1 MAPGVAVDQDHRDGG
16 VPSPVERLGAA
27 LVSLEAGDERGAQVV
42 VELDRRILRFAMT
55 DALDRD
61 TALLEVLLGDVLE
74 EQEGR
79 AFRDR
84 LFWLRATAGRVRGG
98 DPKAAGA
105 LVDFVRGQPTGALE
119 PFVRA
124 CSMQLQLAN
133 IAEELERLRRRRHY
147 DSDSRAPQRE
157 SLASAAGVSVQHPPA
172 EVAEML
178 RRLDVRLT
186 MTAHPTEATR
196 RSVFNHQ
203 QSVWRAM
210 ERLDDP
216 RLGRAGRRALEAE
229 LREVLTVWWQT
240 DAVRRVRPL
249 VEDEVRRILFFF
261 EAVLFDAVPALEAE
275 VSRCFERPWPPAVPV
290 VQFGSWAGGDMDGN
304 PEVTPD
310 SVRRTLRL
318 HRRTA
323 LRLLRARV
331 QRLAEHYSQA
341 EERLFVS
348 PALEASLEAE
358 EIEMPEVAA
367 RRPGNEREPFR
378 RKLTFMAA
386 RLDGAL
392 RGLPHGYRDSAQL
405 EQDLELLR
413 ESASSRRVA
422 DGALARLLCQVRTF
436 GFHLAALD
444 VRLSSHDV
452 RAAIETGTVFP
463 GDVFDEIAAGLREHG
478 PSAFGSVIISM
489 VERPSDVLGVVELM
503 RRAGIGRGETPTLPL
518 VPLFETVDD
527 LARAQMTMAAL
538 YEHPIYAAQLSACSG
553 RQEIMLGYSDSA
565 KDGGFLA
572 SQWELYSAQERL
584 LADADSRGIELR
596 FFHGRGGSTS
606 RGGARTHRAILAQ
619 PPGSIRG
626 RMRITE
632 QGEVISQRYS
642 HGELSLRS
650 LEQTLSAVILA
661 TLAPEREVP
670 DRYRREAQRFADRSR
685 AVYRALIYEDGRF
698 EAFLARASPLD
709 ALTELNIGSRPASRS
724 GGWTVDELRAIPWVF
739 AWMQNRMLLP
749 AWYGAGTALDEGDRG
764 LQREMVERWP
774 FFAMLCSTL
783 EMSLF
788 KTDLGVAER
797 YLELLGD
804 DPARELWH
812 PILAEHDRVVRSVL
826 EISGTHTLLQS
837 APALMARLSHRNPW
851 TDPLSHMQIDLLRRA
866 RAGDRE
872 AQRPLLLTINGI
884 AAGMRNTG

>member
-1 MAPGVAVDQDHRDGG
+1 MNNP
-16 VPSPVERLGAA
+16 
-27 LVSLEAGDERGAQVV
+27 
-42 VELDRRILRFAMT
+42 
-55 DALDRD
+55 LDRD
-61 TALLEVLLGDVLE
+61 TALLEALLGDVLE

-79 AFRDR
+79 TFRDR
-84 LFWLRATAGRVRGG
+84 LFWLRATAARVRSG
-98 DPKAAGA
+98 DERAAGA
-105 LVDFVRGQPTGALE
+105 LVDFVRSQNTSALE

-124 CSMQLQLAN
+124 CSIQLHLAN

-147 DSDSRAPQRE
+147 DSDASAPQRE
-157 SLASAAGVSVQHPPA
+157 SLASAAGTGVQHPPA

-203 QSVWRAM
+203 QSVSRAM

-216 RLGRAGRRALEAE
+216 RLGRTQRRELEAE
-229 LREVLTVWWQT
+229 LREILTVWWQT
-240 DAVRRVRPL
+240 DAIRRVRPL

-261 EAVLFDAVPALEAE
+261 EAVLFDAVPVLEAE
-275 VSRCFERPWPPAVPV
+275 VSRSFERPWPPAVPAV
-290 VQFGSWAGGDMDGN
+290 RFGSWAGGDMDGN

-310 SVRRTLRL
+310 SIRRTLRL
-318 HRRTA
+318 HRTTS

-331 QRLAEHYSQA
+331 EALAEQSSQA
-341 EERLFVS
+341 EQRVFVS
-348 PALEASLEAE
+348 PALEASLEVDGN
-358 EIEMPEVAA
+358 EMPDIAA
-367 RRPGNEREPFR
+367 RRPNNQQEPFR
-378 RKLTFMAA
+378 RKLSFVGA

-392 RGLPHGYRDSAQL
+392 RGLPHGYREAEQL
-405 EQDLELLR
+405 EEDLELLR
-413 ESASSRRVA
+413 ESSSSRRVA

-444 VRLSSHDV
+444 VRLSAHDV
-452 RAAIETGTVFP
+452 RSAIEQMAPGFAAADEPQRADLLATALENGTEWPSDAFA
-463 GDVFDEIAAGLREHG
+463 EIAAGLSEYG
-478 PSAFGSVIISM
+478 PSALGSVIISM
-489 VERPSDVLGVVELM
+489 VERPSDVLAALALM
-503 RRAGIGRGETPTLPL
+503 RRAGIGVGETRTLPV

-527 LARAQMTMAAL
+527 LARAHTTMAGL
-538 YEHPIYAAQLSACSG
+538 YEHPMYAAQLSACSR

-584 LADADSRGIELR
+584 LTDADSRGIELR

-642 HGELSLRS
+642 HGELSVRS

-661 TLAPEREVP
+661 TLSRDREVP

-709 ALTELNIGSRPASRS
+709 ALTQLNIGSRPASRS
-724 GGWTVDELRAIPWVF
+724 GKWTVDQLRAIPWVF

-749 AWYGAGTALDEGDRG
+749 AWYGAGTALEEGDRE
-764 LQREMVERWP
+764 LQQEMLDRWP

-788 KTDLGVAER
+788 KSDLGVAER
-797 YLELLGD
+797 YLELLGS
-804 DPARELWH
+804 DPARELWK
-812 PILAEHDRVVRSVL
+812 PIRAEHDRVVRAVL
-826 EISGTHTLLQS
+826 EISGTDALLES

-866 RAGDRE
+866 RAGDRDAE
-872 AQRPLLLTINGI
+872 RPLLLTINGI

>member
-1 MAPGVAVDQDHRDGG
+1 MSD
-16 VPSPVERLGAA
+16 S
-27 LVSLEAGDERGAQVV
+27 
-42 VELDRRILRFAMT
+42 
-55 DALDRD
+55 LDRD
-61 TALLEVLLGDVLE
+61 TAVLEGLLGDVLE

-84 LFWLRATAGRVRGG
+84 VFWVRDTAARVRGG
-98 DPKAAGA
+98 DVRAAGA
-105 LVDFVRGQPTGALE
+105 LAAFVHTQGSGALE
-119 PFVRA
+119 PYVRA
-124 CSMQLQLAN
+124 CSIQLQLAN

-147 DSDSRAPQRE
+147 DSDMSAPQRE
-157 SLASAAGVSVQHPPA
+157 SLAAAAGMAVQYPPA
-172 EVAEML
+172 EVAEAL
-178 RRLDVRLT
+178 RRLDLRLT

-216 RLGRAGRRALEAE
+216 RLGRTQRRGLEGE

-240 DAVRRVRPL
+240 DAVRRMRPV

-261 EAVLFDAVPALEAE
+261 EAVLFDVAPRLEAE
-275 VSRCFERPWPPAVPV
+275 ISRSFDRPWPPTVPAVR
-290 VQFGSWAGGDMDGN
+290 FGSWAGGDMDGN

-310 SVRRTLRL
+310 SVRRTLGL
-318 HRRTA
+318 HRTTA

-331 QRLAEHYSQA
+331 DRLAERFSQA

-348 PALEASLEAE
+348 PALDASLEEDNA
-358 EIEMPEVAA
+358 EMPDVAA
-367 RRPGNEREPFR
+367 RRPNNELEPFR
-378 RKLTFMAA
+378 RKLSFMSA

-392 RGLPHGYRDSAQL
+392 TGSQHGYREPAQL
-405 EQDLELLR
+405 EEDLELLR
-413 ESASSRRVA
+413 ESSSSRRVA

-444 VRLSSHDV
+444 VRLSAHDL
-452 RAAIETGTVFP
+452 RSAIEPLAVGFTAAHE
-463 GDVFDEIAAGLREHG
+463 DERTRLLTEALANTSEPTTEPFAAIAAGLREHG
-478 PSAFGSVIISM
+478 PQALGSVIISM
-489 VERPSDVLGVVELM
+489 VERPSDVLAALVLM
-503 RRAGIGRGETPTLPL
+503 RSAGIGVGELPTLPL
-518 VPLFETVDD
+518 VPLFETVED
-527 LARAQMTMAAL
+527 LDRAQATMATL
-538 YEHPIYAAQLSACSG
+538 YEHPTYAAQLTACSG

-584 LADADSRGIELR
+584 LADADARGIELR

-619 PPGSIRG
+619 PSGSIRG
-626 RMRITE
+626 RMRLTE

-642 HGELSLRS
+642 HPELALRS
-650 LEQTLSAVILA
+650 LEQTLSAVVLA
-661 TLAPEREVP
+661 TLARDREVP
-670 DRYRREAQRFADRSR
+670 DRYRAEAERFADQSR
-685 AVYRALIYEDGRF
+685 IVYRALIYEDPRF
-698 EAFLARASPLD
+698 AVLLDLASPLD
-709 ALTELNIGSRPASRS
+709 ALTRLNIGSRPASRS
-724 GGWTVDELRAIPWVF
+724 GAWAVGELRAIPWVF
-739 AWMQNRMLLP
+739 AWMQNRLLLP
-749 AWYGAGTALDEGDRG
+749 AWYGAGTALEEGDRE
-764 LQREMVERWP
+764 LQREMIERWP

-804 DPARELWH
+804 DPARELWE
-812 PILAEHDRVVRSVL
+812 PIRAEHDRVVRTVL
-826 EISGTHTLLQS
+826 EISETKALLQS

-851 TDPLSHMQIDLLRRA
+851 TDPLSYMQIDLLRRA
-866 RAGDRE
+866 RAGDRDAE
-872 AQRPLLLTINGI
+872 RPLLLTINGI

>member
-1 MAPGVAVDQDHRDGG
+1 MSNP
-16 VPSPVERLGAA
+16 
-27 LVSLEAGDERGAQVV
+27 
-42 VELDRRILRFAMT
+42 
-55 DALDRD
+55 LDRD
-61 TALLEVLLGDVLE
+61 TALLEALLGDVLE

-79 AFRDR
+79 TFRDR
-84 LFWLRATAGRVRGG
+84 LFWLRATAARVRGG
-98 DPKAAGA
+98 DAKATGA
-105 LVDFVRGQPTGALE
+105 LVEFVRAQNTSSLE

-124 CSMQLQLAN
+124 CSIQLHLAN

-147 DSDSRAPQRE
+147 DSDASAPQRE
-157 SLASAAGVSVQHPPA
+157 SLASAAGTSVQHPPA

-216 RLGRAGRRALEAE
+216 RLGRTQRRQLEAE

-240 DAVRRVRPL
+240 DAIRRVRPL

-261 EAVLFDAVPALEAE
+261 EAVLFDAVPVLEAE
-275 VSRCFERPWPPAVPV
+275 VSRCFERPWPPVVPSV
-290 VQFGSWAGGDMDGN
+290 RFGSWAGGDMDGN

-318 HRRTA
+318 HRTTS

-331 QRLAEHYSQA
+331 ERLAEQCSQA

-348 PALEASLEAE
+348 PALEASLEQDGTD
-358 EIEMPEVAA
+358 MPDIAA
-367 RRPGNEREPFR
+367 RRPGNQQEPFR
-378 RKLTFMAA
+378 RKLSFVGA

-392 RGLPHGYRDSAQL
+392 RGLPHGYRESEQL
-405 EQDLELLR
+405 EEDLELLR
-413 ESASSRRVA
+413 ESSSSRRVA

-452 RAAIETGTVFP
+452 RSAIERMAPRFAAADESERADLLAAALGQGSDAPSDAFA
-463 GDVFDEIAAGLREHG
+463 EIAAGLSQHG
-478 PSAFGSVIISM
+478 PSALGSVIISM
-489 VERPSDVLGVVELM
+489 VERPSDVLATLVLM
-503 RRAGIGRGETPTLPL
+503 RRAGIGVGETPTLPL
-518 VPLFETVDD
+518 VPLFETVND
-527 LARAQMTMAAL
+527 LARAHTTMAGL
-538 YEHPIYAAQLSACSG
+538 YEHPMYAAQLSACSR

-642 HGELSLRS
+642 HAELSVRS

-661 TLAPEREVP
+661 TLSRDREVP
-670 DRYRREAQRFADRSR
+670 DEYQREAQRFADRSR
-685 AVYRALIYEDGRF
+685 AVYRALIYEDARF
-698 EAFLARASPLD
+698 EAFLAQASPLD
-709 ALTELNIGSRPASRS
+709 ALTQLNIGSRPASRS
-724 GGWTVDELRAIPWVF
+724 GAWTVDQLRAIPWVF

-749 AWYGAGTALDEGDRG
+749 AWYGAGTALKEGDRE
-764 LQREMVERWP
+764 LQREMLDRWP
-774 FFAMLCSTL
+774 FFTMLCSTL

-804 DPARELWH
+804 DPARELWK
-812 PILAEHDRVVRSVL
+812 PIRAEHGRVVQAVL
-826 EISGTHTLLQS
+826 EISGTDALLQG

-872 AQRPLLLTINGI
+872 AERPLLLTINGI

>member
-1 MAPGVAVDQDHRDGG
+1 MDAPPIR
-16 VPSPVERLGAA
+16 SR
-27 LVSLEAGDERGAQVV
+27 
-42 VELDRRILRFAMT
+42 AMS
-55 DALDRD
+55 ASLDRD
-61 TALLEVLLGDVLE
+61 TAVLEALLGDVLE

-84 LFWLRATAGRVRGG
+84 VFWLRDTAARVRGG
-98 DPKAAGA
+98 DGAAA
-105 LVDFVRGQPTGALE
+105 ETLARFVRGQADGALE

-124 CSMQLQLAN
+124 CSIQLQLAN

-147 DSDSRAPQRE
+147 DSDTSAPQRE
-157 SLASAAGVSVQHPPA
+157 SLAAAAGVAVQHSPA
-172 EVAEML
+172 EVAEAL

-186 MTAHPTEATR
+186 MTAHPTEAAR

-216 RLGRAGRRALEAE
+216 RLGRTQRRELEGE

-240 DAVRRVRPL
+240 DAVRRIRPL

-261 EAVLFDAVPALEAE
+261 EAVLFDAAPRLEAE
-275 VSRCFERPWPPAVPV
+275 ISRSFERSWPPSIPAVR
-290 VQFGSWAGGDMDGN
+290 FASWAGGDMDGN

-310 SVRRTLRL
+310 SVLRTLRL
-318 HRRTA
+318 HRTTA

-331 QRLAEHYSQA
+331 DRLAERFSQSD
-341 EERLFVS
+341 ERLFVS
-348 PALEASLEAE
+348 PGLEASLESDGE
-358 EIEMPEVAA
+358 EMPDVAS
-367 RRPGNEREPFR
+367 RRPGNQQEPFR
-378 RKLTFMAA
+378 RKLSFISA

-392 RGLPHGYRDSAQL
+392 RGLPHGYRDPGQL

-413 ESASSRRVA
+413 ESSSSRRVA

-444 VRLSSHDV
+444 VRLSAQDLRSSSEPPEV
-452 RAAIETGTVFP
+452 FAAIAT
-463 GDVFDEIAAGLREHG
+463 GLREYG
-478 PSAFGSVIISM
+478 PEALGSVIISM
-489 VERPSDVLGVVELM
+489 VERASDVLAALTLM
-503 RRAGIGRGETPTLPL
+503 RQAGIGAGDLPTLPL
-518 VPLFETVDD
+518 VPLFETVED
-527 LARAQMTMAAL
+527 LDRAQTTMATL
-538 YEHPIYAAQLSACSG
+538 YEEPIYATQLAACSQ

-584 LADADSRGIELR
+584 LADADARGIELR

-619 PPGSIRG
+619 PSGSIRG
-626 RMRITE
+626 RLRITE

-642 HGELSLRS
+642 HPELALRS
-650 LEQTLSAVILA
+650 LEQTLSAVLLA
-661 TLAPEREVP
+661 TFARDREVP
-670 DRYRREAQRFADRSR
+670 ARYRAEAQRFADRSR
-685 AVYRALIYEDGRF
+685 VMYRALIYEDERF
-698 EAFLARASPLD
+698 AALLDLASPLD
-709 ALTELNIGSRPASRS
+709 ALTKLNIGSRPASRS
-724 GGWTVDELRAIPWVF
+724 GNSTVGELRAIPWVF
-739 AWMQNRMLLP
+739 AWMQNRLLLP
-749 AWYGAGTALDEGDRG
+749 AWYGAGTALEEGDRE
-764 LQREMVERWP
+764 LQREMIDRWP

-788 KTDLGVAER
+788 KSDLGVAER

-804 DPARELWH
+804 NSARDLWE
-812 PILAEHDRVVRSVL
+812 PIRAEHERVVRTVL
-826 EISGTHTLLQS
+826 QISGTDALLQS

-851 TDPLSHMQIDLLRRA
+851 TDPLSYMQIDLLRRA
-866 RAGDRE
+866 RAGDSAAE
-872 AQRPLLLTINGI
+872 RPLLLTINGI

>member
-1 MAPGVAVDQDHRDGG
+1 MRESPRPPGWFAAVRVPGG
-16 VPSPVERLGAA
+16 RTITMS
-27 LVSLEAGDERGAQVV
+27 
-42 VELDRRILRFAMT
+42 
-55 DALDRD
+55 DALDQD
-61 TALLEVLLGDVLE
+61 TALLEALLGDVLE

-84 LFWLRATAGRVRGG
+84 VFWLRATAAQVRAG
-98 DPKAAGA
+98 DEKAAVALAEFVGA
-105 LVDFVRGQPTGALE
+105 QHTRALE

-124 CSMQLQLAN
+124 CSIQLQLAN

-172 EVAEML
+172 EVADML
-178 RRLDVRLT
+178 RKLDVGLT

-203 QSVWRAM
+203 QSVWKAM

-216 RLGRAGRRALEAE
+216 RLGRVGRRELEAE
-229 LREVLTVWWQT
+229 LREVLTLWWQT
-240 DAVRRVRPL
+240 DAIRRVRPL

-261 EAVLFDAVPALEAE
+261 EAVLFDAVPAVEAE
-275 VSRCFERPWPPAVPV
+275 VSRCFDRPWPPAVPMV
-290 VQFGSWAGGDMDGN
+290 RFGSWAGGDMDGN

-318 HRRTA
+318 HRTTA
-323 LRLLRARV
+323 LRLLLTRV
-331 QRLAEHYSQA
+331 QRLAEQCSQA

-367 RRPGNEREPFR
+367 RRPNNEREPFR
-378 RKLTFMAA
+378 RKLSFMAA

-392 RGLPHGYRDSAQL
+392 RGLPHGYRESHQL

-413 ESASSRRVA
+413 GSASSQRVA

-444 VRLSSHDV
+444 VRLSSQDV
-452 RAAIETGTVFP
+452 RTAIEQVAPGFAAAAEGRRMELLTTALQSGADSPAEVFIE
-463 GDVFDEIAAGLREHG
+463 VAAGLRESG

-489 VERPSDVLGVVELM
+489 VERPSDVLAAVVLM
-503 RRAGIGRGETPTLPL
+503 RQARIGIGEASTLPL

-527 LARAQMTMAAL
+527 LARAQTTMAAL
-538 YEHPIYAAQLSACSG
+538 YENPIYAAQLSACSR

-584 LADADSRGIELR
+584 LSDADARGVELR

-642 HGELSLRS
+642 HAELSLRS

-661 TLAPEREVP
+661 TLSREREVP
-670 DRYRREAQRFADRSR
+670 DRYRQEARRFSDRSR
-685 AVYRALIYEDGRF
+685 GVYRALIYEDPRF

-709 ALTELNIGSRPASRS
+709 ALTQLNIGSRPASRS
-724 GGWTVDELRAIPWVF
+724 GARKIEELRAIPWVF

-749 AWYGAGTALDEGDRG
+749 AWYGAGTALEEGDRA
-764 LQREMVERWP
+764 LQREMIDRWP

-788 KTDLGVAER
+788 KSDLGVAER

-804 DPARELWH
+804 DPARELWE
-812 PILAEHDRVVRSVL
+812 PIRAEHERVVRTVL
-826 EISGTHTLLQS
+826 EISGTDTLLES

-851 TDPLSHMQIDLLRRA
+851 TDPLSYMQIDLLRRT
-866 RAGDRE
+866 RAGDHDAE
-872 AQRPLLLTINGI
+872 RPLLLTINGI

>member
-1 MAPGVAVDQDHRDGG
+1 MSNP
-16 VPSPVERLGAA
+16 
-27 LVSLEAGDERGAQVV
+27 
-42 VELDRRILRFAMT
+42 
-55 DALDRD
+55 LDRD
-61 TALLEVLLGDVLE
+61 TALLEALLGDVLE

-84 LFWLRATAGRVRGG
+84 VFWLRATAARVRGG
-98 DPKAAGA
+98 DEKAAGA
-105 LVDFVRGQPTGALE
+105 LVDFVRGQHTSALE

-124 CSMQLQLAN
+124 CSIQLQLAN

-172 EVAEML
+172 EVADML

-216 RLGRAGRRALEAE
+216 RLGRSGRRELEAE

-240 DAVRRVRPL
+240 DAIRRVRPL

-275 VSRCFERPWPPAVPV
+275 VSRCFERPWPPAFPMVR
-290 VQFGSWAGGDMDGN
+290 FGSWAGGDMDGN

-318 HRRTA
+318 HRTTA

-331 QRLAEHYSQA
+331 ERLAEQYSQA

-358 EIEMPEVAA
+358 EAEMPEVAA

-378 RKLTFMAA
+378 RKLSFMVA

-392 RGLPHGYRDSAQL
+392 RGLPHGYRDSAAL
-405 EQDLELLR
+405 ERDLELLR
-413 ESASSRRVA
+413 ESSSSRRVA
-422 DGALARLLCQVRTF
+422 DGALARMLCQVRTF

-452 RAAIETGTVFP
+452 RTAVERLAPGFDAADEASRADMLNVAAVQMG
-463 GDVFDEIAAGLREHG
+463 GASASAADVFAEIAAGLREHG
-478 PSAFGSVIISM
+478 PSALGSVIISM
-489 VERPSDVLGVVELM
+489 VERPSDVLAAVVLM
-503 RRAGIGRGETPTLPL
+503 RRAGIGTGEAPTLPL

-527 LARAQMTMAAL
+527 LARAQTTMAAL
-538 YEHPIYAAQLSACSG
+538 YEHPIYAAQLSACSR

-572 SQWELYSAQERL
+572 SQWELYAAQERL
-584 LADADSRGIELR
+584 LTNADSRGIELR

-642 HGELSLRS
+642 HAELSLRS

-661 TLAPEREVP
+661 TLSHEREVP
-670 DRYRREAQRFADRSR
+670 DRYRQEARRFADRSR
-685 AVYRALIYEDGRF
+685 AVYRALIYDDGRF
-698 EAFLARASPLD
+698 EAFLAGASPLD
-709 ALTELNIGSRPASRS
+709 ALTQLNIGSRPASRS
-724 GGWTVDELRAIPWVF
+724 GAWTVDELRAIPWVF

-749 AWYGAGTALDEGDRG
+749 AWYGAGTALEEGDRW
-764 LQREMVERWP
+764 LQREMVDRWP

-804 DPARELWH
+804 DPARELWE
-812 PILAEHDRVVRSVL
+812 PIRSEHDRVVRAVL
-826 EISGTHTLLQS
+826 EISGTDTLLQS

-866 RAGDRE
+866 RAGDRDAE
-872 AQRPLLLTINGI
+872 RPLLLTINGI